1 MSRSGYKWNVN
12 ECLRLQ
18 REYELLQLPISEI
31 ARLHKRTIKA
41 IMYKLDEE
49 KIADYNELAS
59 KEQLN
64 MESEQA
70 ESEPKPK
77 RVRSPYVLFCE
88 EKRPEVRAC
97 HPNVSLDEREQILA
111 QMWLE
116 LDDAGKEKYVRAIS
130 EGYIKMI
137 FEPKPKSK
145 LSPAQYYKFCNENA
159 NKVRKMLPDAPLAMA
174 EMDKMLSFMW
184 SHLDEASK
192 AEYCELSCK
201 EHHETT
207 SNQTE
212 EKSKSPY
219 VLFCEEKRPELRAS
233 WPNASFGEMGAM
245 LGQMWSQLDD
255 ASKEKYIDL
264 ACNERLKMIPEPK
277 SDPYHVFSKPYYKFC
292 NEKSNKVNQMFP
304 DANIIEKG
312 KIYQLLW
319 SQLDEAG
326 KAKYVR

>member
-1 MSRSGYKWNVN
+1 
-12 ECLRLQ
+12 
-18 REYELLQLPISEI
+18 
-31 ARLHKRTIKA
+31 
-41 IMYKLDEE
+41 MYKLDEE

-70 ESEPKPK
+70 KLEPKSK
-77 RVRSPYVLFCE
+77 RVR
-88 EKRPEVRAC
+88 
-97 HPNVSLDEREQILA
+97 
-111 QMWLE
+111 
-116 LDDAGKEKYVRAIS
+116 
-130 EGYIKMI
+130 
-137 FEPKPKSK
+137 
-145 LSPAQYYKFCNENA
+145 
-159 NKVRKMLPDAPLAMA
+159 
-174 EMDKMLSFMW
+174 
-184 SHLDEASK
+184 
-192 AEYCELSCK
+192 
-201 EHHETT
+201 
-207 SNQTE
+207 
-212 EKSKSPY
+212 SPY

-245 LGQMWSQLDD
+245 LRQMWSQLDD

-277 SDPYHVFSKPYYKFC
+277 SDPYHIFSKPYYKFC

-319 SQLDEAG
+319 SQLDESDKEKYVDLDCNERLKTISEPQPKPKSKSAPSPYILFCKEKKPEITKMFPNVTLDETCKMLPLLWSQLDEAG